1 MWITANKDGL
11 KTATLFWPGDEI
23 WTHPLNKHIQR
34 YDKAYVNEERIAKIF
49 EWIDQDDDL
58 SLVTLYFSLIDDAG
72 HRHGPESPEMDFALR
87 RLDAYLDRIVKEL
100 KARGLYDNV
109 NLLIVSDH
117 GLIQATKE
125 GDSNIYIDQL
135 IPDLRSKIL
144 WMDYNVVTSVFPLPG
159 GKLAPFG

>member
-1 MWITANKDGL
+1 
-11 KTATLFWPGDEI
+11 
-23 WTHPLNKHIQR
+23 
-34 YDKAYVNEERIAKIF
+34 
-49 EWIDQDDDL
+49 
-58 SLVTLYFSLIDDAG
+58 
-72 HRHGPESPEMDFALR
+72 MDFALR